1 MDCRPEEI
9 SLRRRY
15 PISSICACGKIC
27 KVCCTRAWVC
37 NERRC
42 THE

>member
-15 PISSICACGKIC
+15 PISSICALPKIC
-27 KVCCTRAWVC
+27 QGEVQGIWVC
-37 NERRC
+37 IESVYL
-42 THE
+42 